1 MKTIGIISREK
12 ELIPQIKKAI
22 IGYSFIYD
30 QKNPDLILTVGGDG
44 TLLYAERLYPEIPKL
59 PIKYKSLCHKCAAFD
74 IHHVLQSLKAGNYKE
89 TKIQKLEVSHK
100 GKTLQALN
108 DVIIRNKHQ
117 WAALRFSL
125 EVDGKPRG
133 EFIGDGIVASTSFGS
148 TGYFQ
153 SITGENNKNG
163 FAIALNNIHS
173 LKKQPFLLFK
183 KQAELTIQRE
193 EAIISTDNN
202 PKALAIK
209 AKETLK
215 IYPQGKTSIISLHP
229 S

>member
-1 MKTIGIISREK
+1 MKKIGLISREK

-22 IGYSFIYD
+22 KNYGFIHD

-44 TLLYAERLYPEIPKL
+44 TLLYAERLYPKIPKL
-59 PIKYKSLCHKCAAFD
+59 PIKYKSICHKCAAFD
-74 IHHVLQSLKAGNYKE
+74 IHHVLQSVRAGIYKE
-89 TKIQKLEVSHK
+89 IKIQKLEVSHK

-108 DVIIRNKHQ
+108 DIIIRNKHQ

-153 SITGENNKNG
+153 SITRENIKNG

-173 LKKQPFLLFK
+173 LKKQSPILFK

-193 EAIISTDNN
+193 EAIMSIDNN
-202 PKALAIK
+202 PKALVVK
-209 AKETLK
+209 AKETLR
-215 IYPQGKTSIISLHP
+215 IYPQGKTSIISVHP
-229 S
+229 